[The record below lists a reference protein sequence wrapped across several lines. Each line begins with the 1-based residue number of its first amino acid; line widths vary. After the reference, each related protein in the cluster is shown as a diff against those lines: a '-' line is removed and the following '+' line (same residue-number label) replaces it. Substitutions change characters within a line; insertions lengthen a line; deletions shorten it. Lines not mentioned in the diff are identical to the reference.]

1 MGSKR
6 VGLAR
11 TQALIQ
17 NLKRD
22 IDLAG
27 GNIVNGILRR
37 KAGYTAN
44 TGASTQADTT
54 LVVGRNAKG
63 ADGTTVNPFAEASS
77 AQFPIGSILK
87 YNDRTFR
94 YCKNGGSGLAAG
106 KVTCTRN
113 KSHASHHKNIS
124 CLAAAI
130 GDTTVTIITGGTN
143 IVEDEYAGGYLYVN
157 DGTGE
162 GHCYKIKS
170 HPAHDHSTSPNCVMT
185 LHDPV
190 VIALV
195 ASGTSEV
202 SLSHSKYEKVIV
214 APGTTPMTG
223 QTIGVPPIAVT
234 ADYYF
239 WNQVSGPAAVLVSGT
254 VVIGDSVCATI
265 STGTAGAV
273 IARIADSA
281 AQRVART
288 VGEVMQVNAT
298 TEYALVD
305 LTME

>member
-6 VGLAR
+6 LGLAR
-11 TQALIQ
+11 TQALLE

-22 IDLAG
+22 LDLSNS
-27 GNIVNGILRR
+27 NILNGILRR
-37 KAGYTAN
+37 KAGYTAD
-44 TGASTQADTT
+44 TAAVTQADTT

-63 ADGTTVNPFAEASS
+63 ADGTIVNPFAESAS

-94 YCKNGGSGLAAG
+94 YCRNGGSGLAAG
-106 KVTCTRN
+106 KVTCTRD
-113 KSHASHHKNIS
+113 KSHASNHKNIS

-130 GDTTVTIITGGTN
+130 GDTTVTIITTGTN
-143 IVEDEYAGGYLYVN
+143 IVKDEYAGGYLYVN

-170 HPAHDHSTSPNCVMT
+170 HPAHTHASSPNCVMT
-185 LHDPV
+185 LHDPI

-223 QTIGVPPIAVT
+223 QTVGVPPIAVT

-254 VVIGDSVCATI
+254 VVIGDSVCHTI
-265 STGTAGAV
+265 SGGTAGAV

-288 VGEVMQVNAT
+288 VGEVIQVNAS
-298 TEYALVD
+298 TEYALID

>member
-11 TQALIQ
+11 TQALIE

-22 IDLAG
+22 L
-27 GNIVNGILRR
+27 NLTSTNLLNMVLRK
-37 KAGYTAN
+37 KAGYTAD
-44 TGASTQADTT
+44 TGADTQADTT

-63 ADGTTVNPFAEASS
+63 ADGTTVNPFAEAAS

-87 YNDRTFR
+87 YNDRTYR
-94 YCKNGGSGLAAG
+94 YCRNGGSGLAAG
-106 KVTCTRN
+106 KITCTRN
-113 KSHASHHKNIS
+113 KSHATNHLNIN

-130 GDTTVTIITGGTN
+130 GDTTVTIITAGTN
-143 IVEDEYAGGYLYVN
+143 IVENEYAGGYLYVN

-170 HPAHDHSTSPNCVMT
+170 HPAHTHSTSPNCVMT

-195 ASGTSEV
+195 ATGTSQV
-202 SLSHSKYEKVIV
+202 SLAHSKYEKLIV

-223 QTIGVPPIAVT
+223 QTVGVPPIAIT
-234 ADYYF
+234 ASYYF
-239 WNQVSGPAAVLVSGT
+239 WNQVSGPAACLVSGT
-254 VVIGDSVCATI
+254 VVIGDSVCHTI

>member
-6 VGLAR
+6 LGLAR
-11 TQALIQ
+11 TQALLQ

-22 IDLAG
+22 LDLSNS
-27 GNIVNGILRR
+27 NILNGILRR
-37 KAGYTAN
+37 KAGYTAD
-44 TGASTQADTT
+44 TAAVTQADTT

-63 ADGTTVNPFAEASS
+63 ADGTIVNPFAESAS

-94 YCKNGGSGLAAG
+94 YCRNGGSGLAAG
-106 KVTCTRN
+106 KVTCTRD
-113 KSHASHHKNIS
+113 KSHASNHKNIS

-130 GDTTVTIITGGTN
+130 GDTTVTIITTGTN
-143 IVEDEYAGGYLYVN
+143 IVKDEYAGGYLYVN

-170 HPAHDHSTSPNCVMT
+170 HPAHTHASSPNCVMT
-185 LHDPV
+185 LHDPI

-223 QTIGVPPIAVT
+223 QTVGVPPIAVT

-254 VVIGDSVCATI
+254 VVIGDSVCHTI
-265 STGTAGAV
+265 SGGTAGAV
-273 IARIADSA
+273 APRVADSA

-288 VGEVMQVNAT
+288 VGEVMQVNAS
-298 TEYALVD
+298 TEYALID

>member
-6 VGLAR
+6 LGLAR
-11 TQALIQ
+11 TQALLQ

-22 IDLAG
+22 LDLSNS
-27 GNIVNGILRR
+27 NILNGILRR
-37 KAGYTAN
+37 KAGYTAD
-44 TGASTQADTT
+44 TAAVTQADTT

-63 ADGTTVNPFAEASS
+63 ADGTIVNPFAESAS

-94 YCKNGGSGLAAG
+94 YCRNGGSGLAAG
-106 KVTCTRN
+106 KVTCTRD
-113 KSHASHHKNIS
+113 KSHASNHKNIS

-130 GDTTVTIITGGTN
+130 GDTTVTIITTGTN
-143 IVEDEYAGGYLYVN
+143 IVKDEYAGGYLYVN

-170 HPAHDHSTSPNCVMT
+170 HPAHTHASSPNCVMT
-185 LHDPV
+185 LHDPI

-223 QTIGVPPIAVT
+223 QTVGVPPIAVT

-254 VVIGDSVCATI
+254 VVIGDSVCHTI
-265 STGTAGAV
+265 SGGTAGAV
-273 IARIADSA
+273 IARVGDSA

-288 VGEVMQVNAT
+288 VGEVMQVNAS
-298 TEYALVD
+298 TEYALID